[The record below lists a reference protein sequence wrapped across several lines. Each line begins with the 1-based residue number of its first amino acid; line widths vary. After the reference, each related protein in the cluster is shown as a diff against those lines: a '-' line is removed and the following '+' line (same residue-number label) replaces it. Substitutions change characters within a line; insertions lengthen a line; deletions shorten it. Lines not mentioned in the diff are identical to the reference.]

1 MRISDWSS
9 DVCSSDLLE
18 LLVDAGHHG
27 VELLLAELR
36 IGQQQIELRIAE
48 AELSGA
54 QELLLGGAGIAQL
67 QMNPAE
73 QEAGL
78 GIVGIALQS
87 IFQLDPGSRQ
97 VALLEKLLRA
107 LETAGGVNG
116 GRGPKRK
123 PCQRQKGKHTG
134 QRKSGG
140 AGKRVTDRVAIGGI

>member
-1 MRISDWSS
+1 MIRRPPRSTRSDTLFPYTTLFRSPLQRA
-9 DVCSSDLLE
+9 VGLE

-78 GIVGIALQS
+78 GKIG
-87 IFQLDPGSRQ
+87 
-97 VALLEKLLRA
+97 RA
-107 LETAGGVNG
+107 HV
-116 GRGPKRK
+116 
-123 PCQRQKGKHTG
+123 
-134 QRKSGG
+134 
-140 AGKRVTDRVAIGGI
+140 

>member
-1 MRISDWSS
+1 MIRLPPRSTRTDTLFPDTTLFRS
-9 DVCSSDLLE
+9 
-18 LLVDAGHHG
+18 
-27 VELLLAELR
+27 
-36 IGQQQIELRIAE
+36 QIELRIAE
-48 AELSGA
+48 AERSGA

-107 LETAGGVNG
+107 LEKAGGMNG
-116 GRGPKRK
+116 GD
-123 PCQRQKGKHTG
+123 
-134 QRKSGG
+134 RKST
-140 AGKRVTDRVAIGGI
+140 RLNSSH

>member
-1 MRISDWSS
+1 MIRLPPRSTRTDTLFPDTTLFRS
-9 DVCSSDLLE
+9 
-18 LLVDAGHHG
+18 
-27 VELLLAELR
+27 
-36 IGQQQIELRIAE
+36 QIELRIAE
-48 AELSGA
+48 AERSGA

-107 LETAGGVNG
+107 LEKAGGVNG

-123 PCQRQKGKHTG
+123 PCQRQKGKKTD
-134 QRKSGG
+134 RKSTRLN
-140 AGKRVTDRVAIGGI
+140 ASH

>member
-73 QEAGL
+73 QEAGI

-87 IFQLDPGSRQ
+87 ILPPAPGSWQ
-97 VALLEKLLRA
+97 VALLETQMHAPEKD
-107 LETAGGVNG
+107 GGVQD
-116 GRGPKRK
+116 RK
-123 PCQRQKGKHTG
+123 TVGMGER
-134 QRKSGG
+134 
-140 AGKRVTDRVAIGGI
+140 